1 MTPPDG
7 MADTSTITNGE
18 LYRAVSL
25 IRGDIGDL
33 RTDVKSRPTK
43 EDIIYLT
50 ERVKV
55 LENWQ
60 TWVLRLG
67 APTLIATMVTAF
79 SNLLS
84 RTGS

>member
-1 MTPPDG
+1 MTPPDMG
-7 MADTSTITNGE
+7 DTSTITNGE
-18 LYRAVSL
+18 LFRAVSL

-33 RTDVKSRPTK
+33 RTDVKSRPTSA
-43 EDIIYLT
+43 DLIYLG

-60 TWVLRLG
+60 TWALRLG

-84 RTGS
+84 RTGN

>member
-1 MTPPDG
+1 MTPDMG
-7 MADTSTITNGE
+7 DTSTITNGE
-18 LYRAVSL
+18 LFRAVSL

-33 RTDVKSRPTK
+33 RTDVKSRPTSA
-43 EDIIYLT
+43 DLIYLS

-60 TWVLRLG
+60 TWALRLG

-84 RTGS
+84 RTGN

>member
-1 MTPPDG
+1 MAPPDG
-7 MADTSTITNGE
+7 MSDTSTITNGE

-43 EDIIYLT
+43 EDIIYLS
-50 ERVKV
+50 ERVKN

-60 TWVLRLG
+60 TWALRLG
-67 APTLIATMVTAF
+67 APALIATMITAF
-79 SNLLS
+79 SNVLS
-84 RTGS
+84 RAGG